1 VTIITDLLA
10 VIDPET
16 AEIDT
21 PKGSDRLTEDGVE
34 AENEII
40 VTGETIPMTGLED
53 AARILLTHG
62 PVAEEMTIADKRR
75 TGPIAQSRAMYI
87 CPY

>member
-1 VTIITDLLA
+1 MIIIDLVA
-10 VIDPET
+10 AIDLET
-16 AEIDT
+16 AEIDIANE
-21 PKGSDRLTEDGVE
+21 SDRPTEDGVG

-62 PVAEEMTIADKRR
+62 PVVEEMIIADKPR
-75 TGPIAQSRAMYI
+75 TGRIAQNQAMCV
-87 CPY
+87 CPH